1 MNTLTYF
8 LVKESFF
15 DQLKQEFLEV
25 GEMIKEFFLM
35 IKEVTYDVAASA
47 IGGDMVN
54 LLLIAVGTVIVIM
67 ILLAIINR

>member
-15 DQLKQEFLEV
+15 DQLKQEFMEV
-25 GEMIKEFFLM
+25 GKMIKEFFLM
-35 IKEVTYDVAASA
+35 IKEVTYDVAAGA

-54 LLLIAVGTVIVIM
+54 LILIAVGTVVVIM